1 MFGPATSPGQL
12 GRSSLAGGDW
22 HSQLESRFTPMDF
35 TPMEALSTQIL
46 MLDRVVDLAGRGG
59 TAIGFYASE
68 NRTVL
73 VRLDAGGQ
81 LLEIA
86 ETELAKETRA
96 PWSRLNEDSNTH
108 VAAI

>member
-1 MFGPATSPGQL
+1 
-12 GRSSLAGGDW
+12 
-22 HSQLESRFTPMDF
+22 
-35 TPMEALSTQIL
+35 MEALSTQIL

-68 NRTVL
+68 NRMVL

-86 ETELAKETRA
+86 EAELAKETPALWPRH
-96 PWSRLNEDSNTH
+96 SEDSKTH
-108 VAAI
+108 VAALAKVEAA